1 MKLLKVWKGPSDR
14 INHFAPRDEWRDG
27 VKFRPAGP
35 ARPEL
40 AGLLTLVWYLVYSL
54 KADI

>member
-1 MKLLKVWKGPSDR
+1 MKHSEVWKGLFDR
-14 INHFAPRDEWRDG
+14 IIISPPRDEGRDG

-54 KADI
+54 KAYI